1 MTLRL
6 NSISVNAQYIQLPAM
21 WLLYA
26 MQAGVIGFIIYE
38 LIRILRKR
46 ISANRKTFI
55 RYCFVAGV
63 YSAVYFIVYLIPV
76 QKGNMNTV
84 EYWEYCGVL
93 CGNYP
98 IHIILIIFL
107 YLSLRMQLS

>member
-46 ISANRKTFI
+46 ITANRKH
-55 RYCFVAGV
+55 
-63 YSAVYFIVYLIPV
+63 SSD
-76 QKGNMNTV
+76 TV
-84 EYWEYCGVL
+84 SCPAYIQLYISL
-93 CGNYP
+93 Y
-98 IHIILIIFL
+98 ISFL
-107 YLSLRMQLS
+107 YKKEI